1 MLEFKNVTKYFQDG
15 NQKIEAVKPTT
26 LKFNKNEL
34 IAIIGPSG
42 SGKSTFLTM
51 AGALQT
57 PSSGDIIIN
66 NREVSQMSQKAL
78 ANTRMQEIG
87 FILQA
92 TNLVPFLTVKQQFK
106 LLEKQKKDVL
116 SQTDYNQLMSQLNL
130 EAIENKLPSEISGGQ
145 KQRVAIAKA
154 LYTKPSIILADEP
167 TASLD
172 TENAMEVMKILKEQ
186 TLDKNKTCIVVTHD
200 ERLTT
205 YCDKVYH
212 MEDGA
217 LNLTYFLEMK
227 LALLVP
233 CLVFLKYHF

>member
-1 MLEFKNVTKYFQDG
+1 MLEFKNVTKSFKDG
-15 NQKIEAVKPTT
+15 NQRIEAVKPTS

-57 PSSGDIIIN
+57 PTSGEIIIN
-66 NREVSQMSQKAL
+66 DKHVSQLSLKEL
-78 ANTRMQEIG
+78 AKTRMQEIG

-92 TNLVPFLTVKQQFK
+92 TNLVPFLNVKQQFK
-106 LLEKQKKDVL
+106 LLQKQKKDVL
-116 SQTDYNQLMSQLNL
+116 DEASYNQLVKQLDIAVL
-130 EAIENKLPSEISGGQ
+130 ENKLPSEISGGQ

-172 TENAMEVMKILKEQ
+172 TNNAMEVMKILKEQ
-186 TLDKNKTCIVVTHD
+186 TMEQNKTCIVVTHD
-200 ERLTT
+200 ERLTE
-205 YCDKVYH
+205 YCDSVYH
-212 MEDGA
+212 MEDGM
-217 LNLTYFLEMK
+217 LTLTQDNK
-227 LALLVP
+227 S
-233 CLVFLKYHF
+233 

>member
-1 MLEFKNVTKYFQDG
+1 MLEFKNVTKSFKDG
-15 NQKIEAVKPTT
+15 NQRIEAVKPTS

-57 PSSGDIIIN
+57 PTSGEIIIN
-66 NREVSQMSQKAL
+66 DKHVSQLSLKEL
-78 ANTRMQEIG
+78 AKTRMQEIS

-92 TNLVPFLTVKQQFK
+92 TNLVPFLNVKQQFK
-106 LLEKQKKDVL
+106 LLQNQKKDVL
-116 SQTDYNQLMSQLNL
+116 DEASYNQLVKQLDIAVL
-130 EAIENKLPSEISGGQ
+130 ENKLPSEISGGQ

-172 TENAMEVMKILKEQ
+172 TNNAMEVMKILKEQ
-186 TLDKNKTCIVVTHD
+186 TMEQNKTCIVVTHD
-200 ERLTT
+200 ERLTE
-205 YCDKVYH
+205 YCDSVYH
-212 MEDGA
+212 MEDGM
-217 LNLTYFLEMK
+217 LTLTQDNK
-227 LALLVP
+227 S
-233 CLVFLKYHF
+233 

>member
-1 MLEFKNVTKYFQDG
+1 MLEFKNVTKSFKDG
-15 NQKIEAVKPTT
+15 NQTIEAVKPTS

-57 PSSGDIIIN
+57 PTSGEIIIN
-66 NREVSQMSQKAL
+66 DKQVSQLSLKAL
-78 ANTRMQEIG
+78 AKTRMQEIG

-92 TNLVPFLTVKQQFK
+92 TNLVPFLNVKQQFK
-106 LLEKQKKDVL
+106 LLQKQKKDVL
-116 SQTDYNQLMSQLNL
+116 DEASYNQLVKQLDIAVL
-130 EAIENKLPSEISGGQ
+130 ENKLPSEISGGQ

-172 TENAMEVMKILKEQ
+172 TNNAMEVMKILKEQ
-186 TLDKNKTCIVVTHD
+186 TMEQNKTCIVVTHD
-200 ERLTT
+200 ERLTE
-205 YCDKVYH
+205 YCDSVYH
-212 MEDGA
+212 MEDGM
-217 LNLTYFLEMK
+217 LTLTQDNK
-227 LALLVP
+227 A
-233 CLVFLKYHF
+233 

>member
-1 MLEFKNVTKYFQDG
+1 MLEFKNVTKDFKDG
-15 NQKIEAVKPTT
+15 NQTIQAVKPTSI
-26 LKFNKNEL
+26 KFDKNEL

-57 PSSGDIIIN
+57 PTSGDILIN
-66 NREVSQMSQKAL
+66 DKDISKMSQKAL
-78 ANTRMQEIG
+78 AQTRMQEIG

-106 LLEKQKKDVL
+106 LLAKQKKDVL
-116 SQTDYNQLMSQLNL
+116 SDDVYQKLMTQLNL
-130 EAIENKLPSEISGGQ
+130 DALENKLPSEISGGQ

-167 TASLD
+167 TAALD
-172 TENAMEVMKILKEQ
+172 TENAMEVMRILKEQ
-186 TLDKNKTCIVVTHD
+186 TKEQNKTCIVVTHD
-200 ERLTT
+200 ERLTS

-212 MEDGA
+212 MEDG
-217 LNLTYFLEMK
+217 
-227 LALLVP
+227 V
-233 CLVFLKYHF
+233 LKQVK

>member
-57 PSSGDIIIN
+57 PSSGDLIIN
-66 NREVSQMSQKAL
+66 NKEVSQMSQKAL

-217 LNLTYFLEMK
+217 LNLT
-227 LALLVP
+227 
-233 CLVFLKYHF
+233 

>member
-15 NQKIEAVKPTT
+15 NQKIEAVKPTS
-26 LKFNKNEL
+26 LKFNQKEL

-66 NREVSQMSQKAL
+66 GNEVSGMSQKAL
-78 ANTRMQEIG
+78 AHTRMQEIG

-106 LLEKQKKDVL
+106 LLKKQKKNVL
-116 SQTDYNQLMSQLNL
+116 SEDEYNQLMSQLNL
-130 EAIENKLPSEISGGQ
+130 ESIENKLPSEISGGQ

-154 LYTKPSIILADEP
+154 LYTQPSIILADEP

-172 TENAMEVMKILKEQ
+172 TQNAMEVMKILKEQ
-186 TLDKNKTCIVVTHD
+186 TLRKNKTCIVVTHD
-200 ERLTT
+200 ERLTS

-212 MEDGA
+212 MEDGV
-217 LNLTYFLEMK
+217 LEQ
-227 LALLVP
+227 AQV
-233 CLVFLKYHF
+233 

>member
-15 NQKIEAVKPTT
+15 NQKIEAVKPTS
-26 LKFNKNEL
+26 LKFNQTEL

-57 PSSGDIIIN
+57 PTSGEILIN
-66 NREVSQMSQKAL
+66 GNEVSQMSQKAL

-106 LLEKQKKDVL
+106 LLAKQKKDVL
-116 SQTDYNQLMSQLNL
+116 SQTEYKQLMSQLNL

-154 LYTKPSIILADEP
+154 LYTQPSIILADEP

-172 TENAMEVMKILKEQ
+172 TQNAMEVMEILKAQ
-186 TLDKNKTCIVVTHD
+186 TSEKNKTCIVVTHD
-200 ERLTT
+200 ERLTS

-212 MEDGA
+212 MEDGV
-217 LNLTYFLEMK
+217 LTQT
-227 LALLVP
+227 
-233 CLVFLKYHF
+233 

>member
-15 NQKIEAVKPTT
+15 NQKIEAVKPTS
-26 LKFNKNEL
+26 LKFNQKEL
-34 IAIIGPSG
+34 IASIGPSG

-66 NREVSQMSQKAL
+66 GSEVSGMSQKAL
-78 ANTRMQEIG
+78 AHTRMQEIG

-106 LLEKQKKDVL
+106 LLKKQKKNVL
-116 SQTDYNQLMSQLNL
+116 SEDEYNQLMSQLNL
-130 EAIENKLPSEISGGQ
+130 ESIENKLPSEISGGQ

-154 LYTKPSIILADEP
+154 LYTQPSIILADEP

-172 TENAMEVMKILKEQ
+172 TQNAMEVMKILKEQ
-186 TLDKNKTCIVVTHD
+186 TLRKNKTCIVVTHD
-200 ERLTT
+200 ERLTS

-212 MEDGA
+212 MEDGV
-217 LNLTYFLEMK
+217 LEQ
-227 LALLVP
+227 AQV
-233 CLVFLKYHF
+233 

>member
-1 MLEFKNVTKYFQDG
+1 MLEFKNVTKYFRDG
-15 NQKIEAVKPTT
+15 NKKIEAVKPTS
-26 LKFNKNEL
+26 LKFESNEL

-57 PSSGDIIIN
+57 PSSGEILIN
-66 NREVSQMSQKAL
+66 GKEVSGMSQKAL
-78 ANTRMQEIG
+78 AHTRMQEIG

-92 TNLVPFLTVKQQFK
+92 TNLVPFLTVKQQFQ
-106 LLEKQKKDVL
+106 LLKKQKKDVL
-116 SQTDYNQLMSQLNL
+116 STQEYQQLMAQLNL
-130 EAIENKLPSEISGGQ
+130 EDIENQLPSEISGGQ

-172 TENAMEVMKILKEQ
+172 TQNAMEVMKILKEQ
-186 TLDKNKTCIVVTHD
+186 TQEKNKTCIVVTHD

-205 YCDKVYH
+205 YCDKVYY
-212 MEDGA
+212 MEDGV
-217 LNLTYFLEMK
+217 L
-227 LALLVP
+227 LAT
-233 CLVFLKYHF
+233 